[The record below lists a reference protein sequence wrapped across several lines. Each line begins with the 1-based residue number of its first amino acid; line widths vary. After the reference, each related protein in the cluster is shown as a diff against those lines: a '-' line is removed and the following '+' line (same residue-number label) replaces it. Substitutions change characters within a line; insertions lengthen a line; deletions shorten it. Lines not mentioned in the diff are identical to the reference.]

1 MLFLPLNIEV
11 KIEEIEVEVILSVN
25 GSKCGRESN
34 QVAVLTAVSLLPPEL
49 DAPVM
54 LPMVSSSPLTWT
66 HDVFPS
72 FCGGDVRKGFLSH
85 LLEKLESK
93 GIRPFIDNNIERGQS
108 IAPELVQ
115 AIKESRV
122 AVVLLS
128 SNYASSSWC
137 LDELVE
143 IMNCREREQ
152 QTVISIFYGV
162 DPSDVRKQPGDFG
175 KVFNNTCVGK
185 EEKVKKAW
193 RQALVDVGN
202 IAGYDSSRWETEANM
217 IDEIAEELMKVLGHT
232 PSKDFDDFVGM
243 EARIKEI
250 MLLLSQQSD
259 AKVKFIGIVGPAGI
273 DHGLHNLEQKS
284 LISIDIEGVE
294 MHTLLQQLGR
304 DIVKKKTKDIGER
317 QFLMDTKDIS
327 DLFEDDDTGTGNL
340 LCIKLEAWG
349 KEDIQISKSA
359 FKGMRNLQ
367 LLTVNSRNVHTRRPQ
382 LSSQQ
387 TQIFMVE
394 ILSVDMFAFQDLL
407 QPLQRLKLM
416 DLSKSRYLK
425 EIPDLTNATSLEEL
439 DLRGCKL
446 PSVMGMLINLEE
458 LNLNDCQGLL
468 ELTSTIGNATKLKR
482 CDLSRCFLLKEL
494 PSSMGNLINLEE
506 LNLSACTGLKELS
519 GCSSL
524 ETLDLSGT
532 PIWEVPSSIKSNWY
546 RLQSLDMSWC
556 RNLKEFPLVHD
567 NIVELALGT
576 TRIKKIPAWIKNL
589 SHLRRLVMYDC
600 EKLKKISPNISKL
613 ENLENLDLYSSGF
626 RHNTKLFEA

>member
-1 MLFLPLNIEV
+1 
-11 KIEEIEVEVILSVN
+11 
-25 GSKCGRESN
+25 
-34 QVAVLTAVSLLPPEL
+34 
-49 DAPVM
+49 M

-273 DHGLHNLEQKS
+273 
-284 LISIDIEGVE
+284 
-294 MHTLLQQLGR
+294 
-304 DIVKKKTKDIGER
+304 
-317 QFLMDTKDIS
+317 
-327 DLFEDDDTGTGNL
+327 
-340 LCIKLEAWG
+340 G
-349 KEDIQISKSA
+349 K
-359 FKGMRNLQ
+359 
-367 LLTVNSRNVHTRRPQ
+367 
-382 LSSQQ
+382 
-387 TQIFMVE
+387 
-394 ILSVDMFAFQDLL
+394 
-407 QPLQRLKLM
+407 
-416 DLSKSRYLK
+416 
-425 EIPDLTNATSLEEL
+425 
-439 DLRGCKL
+439 
-446 PSVMGMLINLEE
+446 
-458 LNLNDCQGLL
+458 
-468 ELTSTIGNATKLKR
+468 TSTAIV
-482 CDLSRCFLLKEL
+482 LSPWL
-494 PSSMGNLINLEE
+494 
-506 LNLSACTGLKELS
+506 
-519 GCSSL
+519 
-524 ETLDLSGT
+524 
-532 PIWEVPSSIKSNWY
+532 
-546 RLQSLDMSWC
+546 RL
-556 RNLKEFPLVHD
+556 
-567 NIVELALGT
+567 
-576 TRIKKIPAWIKNL
+576 
-589 SHLRRLVMYDC
+589 
-600 EKLKKISPNISKL
+600 
-613 ENLENLDLYSSGF
+613 
-626 RHNTKLFEA
+626 

>member
-1 MLFLPLNIEV
+1 
-11 KIEEIEVEVILSVN
+11 
-25 GSKCGRESN
+25 
-34 QVAVLTAVSLLPPEL
+34 
-49 DAPVM
+49 M

-72 FCGGDVRKGFLSH
+72 FCGGDVRKSFLSH

-273 DHGLHNLEQKS
+273 DCDLDVDHGLHNLEQKS

-407 QPLQRLKLM
+407 QVSCR
-416 DLSKSRYLK
+416 
-425 EIPDLTNATSLEEL
+425 
-439 DLRGCKL
+439 
-446 PSVMGMLINLEE
+446 
-458 LNLNDCQGLL
+458 
-468 ELTSTIGNATKLKR
+468 
-482 CDLSRCFLLKEL
+482 
-494 PSSMGNLINLEE
+494 
-506 LNLSACTGLKELS
+506 
-519 GCSSL
+519 
-524 ETLDLSGT
+524 TLH
-532 PIWEVPSSIKSNWY
+532 E
-546 RLQSLDMSWC
+546 
-556 RNLKEFPLVHD
+556 
-567 NIVELALGT
+567 
-576 TRIKKIPAWIKNL
+576 KKQ
-589 SHLRRLVMYDC
+589 
-600 EKLKKISPNISKL
+600 
-613 ENLENLDLYSSGF
+613 
-626 RHNTKLFEA
+626 T